1 MSRWQY
7 PYSDEIVTGHAH
19 LDMDASRPW
28 NISSE
33 VTQELGSPRNDLWLS
48 PLSIWELVLLVEKR
62 HLDLNADM
70 AEWVQQSM
78 KDLDLQ
84 EAPFTSAVAHELRFT
99 LLGYRDPGDRFLVAT
114 AKVYDLT
121 LVTADQR
128 LLQIPGLP
136 ILANR

>member
-1 MSRWQY
+1 M
-7 PYSDEIVTGHAH
+7 
-19 LDMDASRPW
+19 
-28 NISSE
+28 
-33 VTQELGSPRNDLWLS
+33 
-48 PLSIWELVLLVEKR
+48 WELVLLVEKKR
-62 HLDLNADM
+62 LDLNADM
-70 AEWVQQSM
+70 GEWVQQSM

-99 LLGYRDPGDRFLVAT
+99 LLGSRDPGDRFLVAT
-114 AKVYDLT
+114 AKVYGLT